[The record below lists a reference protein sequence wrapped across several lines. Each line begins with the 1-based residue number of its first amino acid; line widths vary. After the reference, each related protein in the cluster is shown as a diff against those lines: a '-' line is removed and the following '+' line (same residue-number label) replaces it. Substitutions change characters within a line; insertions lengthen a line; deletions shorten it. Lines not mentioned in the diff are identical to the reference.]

1 MRGLLL
7 HIAILMC
14 LSGSLLA
21 QDPHFTQINR
31 IPSFYNPAA
40 AGNGVEHI
48 RLTMLYRNQW
58 ASVTTPFVTQG
69 FFFDKQV
76 GKVGLG
82 ANLVNNSAG
91 EAGIRQ
97 LLLNGI
103 LNYRFDFEK
112 NHFTAGMQVGL
123 IQKSFDPS
131 KMTFDDQYLPD
142 QGYDPSNAT
151 AETFSYTKVTRPDL
165 GLGMFWSHGTPGKDK
180 ILPYAG
186 FSAQHILQPKETFIL
201 DQNNVPIKLNA
212 QAGLGIHIN
221 DDLQITPS
229 VLYVKQQNSSELV
242 AGAVVRL
249 PLQERNMVE
258 GGIFYRHGDAMA
270 LYGGYQWNNFLLGA
284 SYDVNISGL
293 TKGPG
298 AFELTLT
305 YIPKAKIKKQPEK
318 KPAKPI
324 AVKKPAPTKKPAVVS
339 KPAET
344 KKVEPKAPSKI
355 SSTENTKPVVKIE
368 TPVKPKSNAPT
379 VKITSTAQPKKP
391 KAAVDSVKTVTPAE
405 SPKVVQ
411 PQVKVTAPSVTS
423 APKVDSIPTSLAAP
437 RNTTPIKEI
446 KLKPVVINKN
456 SIKKP
461 TSEIVIPAQLSPEA
475 TTPLPIGDFEEIEKL
490 NTKPIAIDKSSMK
503 KPSIRINPIVS
514 SDKVSP
520 SSAPIE
526 RENIEV
532 KEMKIKPITIDKSSI
547 KKPVVKIA
555 APLASSKV
563 ENYAPIRDESE
574 VKLLKIKSLIIDR
587 KSIKKPVSTIMVP
600 VYDKSELVRGND
612 FRKEAAIKL
621 MKPKVIR
628 INKNSIKKPVV
639 VLQIPVDSDKDGVE
653 DRLDQC
659 PGQKGTI
666 STLGCPLKENINSK
680 EQIEKASVESTNA
693 IIEEVP
699 FEVELNEQNS
709 SYMGAIEFEKGKSQ
723 SHGVY
728 KIDVIEPA
736 LDSAWFNKDFNI
748 VLTGHTYQES
758 DAKVS
763 IELSKA
769 RVEAVKAIF
778 VKKGIDP
785 SRIIAVPYG
794 DRKPA
799 TNGNSVYDIA
809 KNRRVEVY
817 ILKPTK

>member
-7 HIAILMC
+7 YIATFVL
-14 LSGSLLA
+14 LAGSLFA

-58 ASVTTPFVTQG
+58 ASITSPFVTQG

-103 LNYRFDFEK
+103 LNYRFDFDK
-112 NHFTAGMQVGL
+112 HHFTTGMQVGL

-142 QGYDPSNAT
+142 QGYNPSNAT
-151 AETFSYTKVTRPDL
+151 TETFSYTKVTRPDL
-165 GLGMFWSHGTPGKDK
+165 GLGIFWTYGKPGSDK
-180 ILPYAG
+180 VLPFAG

-201 DQNNVPIKLNA
+201 DQNSVPVKFNA
-212 QAGLGIHIN
+212 QAGLGIRVN

-242 AGAVVRL
+242 AGTVVRL

-258 GGIFYRHGDAMA
+258 GGIYYRKGDAMA

-318 KPAKPI
+318 KPTKVPT
-324 AVKKPAPTKKPAVVS
+324 VKKPVATKKPSATSKPIEVKKQEVKSPAKVNANDKNAVV
-339 KPAET
+339 
-344 KKVEPKAPSKI
+344 
-355 SSTENTKPVVKIE
+355 TKPE
-368 TPVKPKSNAPT
+368 APVKPKSNAPT
-379 VKITSTAQPKKP
+379 VKITATAQPKKAAAIADTV
-391 KAAVDSVKTVTPAE
+391 KAHSSAE
-405 SPKVVQ
+405 
-411 PQVKVTAPSVTS
+411 
-423 APKVDSIPTSLAAP
+423 
-437 RNTTPIKEI
+437 
-446 KLKPVVINKN
+446 KPVVAQPKENVSAPALKTNVKIDSSAISPIITRNSTPVKEMKAKPVIINKN
-456 SIKKP
+456 AFKKP
-461 TSEIVIPAQLSPEA
+461 IAEMALPTAAAPAY
-475 TTPLPIGDFEEIEKL
+475 TTNLPIGDFEEIKLLPAKSITIDKTSIKKPVSKITPVLTSEKL
-490 NTKPIAIDKSSMK
+490 TPAEL
-503 KPSIRINPIVS
+503 
-514 SDKVSP
+514 
-520 SSAPIE
+520 PIE
-526 RENIEV
+526 REIAEV
-532 KEMKIKPITIDKSSI
+532 KEMNSKPLSIDKSSI
-547 KKPVVKIA
+547 KKPILKIQQST
-555 APLASSKV
+555 SSVNAV
-563 ENYAPIRDESE
+563 EYAPIRDESE
-574 VKLLKIKSLIIDR
+574 IKPLKTKSLIIDK
-587 KSIKKPVSTIMVP
+587 KSIKKPLSTIVAP
-600 VYDKSELVRGND
+600 VFDKSELVKGND
-612 FRKEAAIKL
+612 FRKDAPVKL
-621 MKPKVIR
+621 MKSKVIAL
-628 INKNSIKKPVV
+628 NKNAIRKPQSA
-639 VLQIPVDSDKDGVE
+639 LQIPTDSDNDGVE
-653 DRLDQC
+653 DKMDQC
-659 PGQKGTI
+659 PDQKG
-666 STLGCPLKENINSK
+666 SRFNLGCPTKEIASAK
-680 EQIEKASVESTNA
+680 EQNEEVSVESTETVV
-693 IIEEVP
+693 EELPV
-699 FEVELNEQNS
+699 EVELNEINS

-736 LDSAWFNKDFNI
+736 LDSAWFNKDFKI

-758 DAKVS
+758 DLKYS

-778 VKKGIDP
+778 VKKGIDA
-785 SRIIAVPYG
+785 SRIIVVPYG

-799 TNGNSVYDIA
+799 TNGTSVYDIA

-817 ILKPTK
+817 ILKIFK

>member
-7 HIAILMC
+7 YIAILLC
-14 LSGSLLA
+14 LSGSLFA

-103 LNYRFDFEK
+103 LNYRFDFDK

-165 GLGMFWSHGTPGKDK
+165 GLGMFWTHGTPGKDK
-180 ILPYAG
+180 VLPYAG

-201 DQNNVPIKLNA
+201 DQNSVPIKLNA

-229 VLYVKQQNSSELV
+229 ILYVKQQNSSELV

-258 GGIFYRHGDAMA
+258 GGIYYRKGDAMA

-318 KPAKPI
+318 NPSKPV
-324 AVKKPAPTKKPAVVS
+324 AVKKPAPTKKLATVS
-339 KPAET
+339 NPTEV
-344 KKVEPKAPSKI
+344 KKVEAKAPSKV
-355 SSTENTKPVVKIE
+355 SSSENSKPIVKTEAPA
-368 TPVKPKSNAPT
+368 KPKSNAST
-379 VKITSTAQPKKP
+379 VKITATAQPKKP
-391 KAAVDSVKTVTPAE
+391 MPAVDTAKTITPTE

-411 PQVKVTAPSVTS
+411 LQTKGTAPIVTS
-423 APKVDSIPTSLAAP
+423 APKVDSIATPLATP
-437 RNTTPIKEI
+437 RNATPIKEI

-461 TSEIVIPAQLSPEA
+461 TSEIVEPTQLSPVG
-475 TTPLPIGDFEEIEKL
+475 TTPLPVGDFDEIEML

-503 KPSIRINPIVS
+503 KPTVKINPNIN

-520 SSAPIE
+520 STSPIE

-532 KEMKIKPITIDKSSI
+532 KEMKSKPITLDKSSI

-555 APLASSKV
+555 TPISSTKV
-563 ENYAPIRDESE
+563 ENYAPLRDESE
-574 VKLLKIKSLIIDR
+574 VKLLKVKSLIIDR
-587 KSIKKPVSTIMVP
+587 KSIKKPISTIIVP
-600 VYDKSELVRGND
+600 VFDKTELVRGND
-612 FRKEAAIKL
+612 FRKDAAIKL
-621 MKPKVIR
+621 MKPKAIGL
-628 INKNSIKKPVV
+628 NKKSIKKPVV
-639 VLQIPVDSDKDGVE
+639 ELQIPVDSDKDGVE

-659 PGQKGTI
+659 PDKKGTI

-680 EQIEKASVESTNA
+680 EQIEKVTVESKEA

-699 FEVELNEQNS
+699 FEVELNELNS

-758 DAKVS
+758 DAKTS

-778 VKKGIDP
+778 VKKGIDA
-785 SRIIAVPYG
+785 SRIITVPYG

>member
-7 HIAILMC
+7 YIAILLC
-14 LSGSLLA
+14 LSGSLFA

-31 IPSFYNPAA
+31 IPSFNNPAA

-103 LNYRFDFEK
+103 LNYRFDFDK

-165 GLGMFWSHGTPGKDK
+165 GLGMFWTHGTPGKDK
-180 ILPYAG
+180 VLPYAG

-201 DQNNVPIKLNA
+201 DQNSVPIKLNA

-229 VLYVKQQNSSELV
+229 ILYVKQQNSSELV

-258 GGIFYRHGDAMA
+258 GGIYYRKGDAMA

-318 KPAKPI
+318 NPSKPV
-324 AVKKPAPTKKPAVVS
+324 AVKKPAPTKKPATVS
-339 KPAET
+339 KPTEV
-344 KKVEPKAPSKI
+344 KKVEAKAPSKV
-355 SSTENTKPVVKIE
+355 SSSENSKPIVKTEAPA
-368 TPVKPKSNAPT
+368 KPKSNAST
-379 VKITSTAQPKKP
+379 VKITATAQPKKP
-391 KAAVDSVKTVTPAE
+391 MPAVDTAKTITPTE

-411 PQVKVTAPSVTS
+411 LQIKGTAPIVTS
-423 APKVDSIPTSLAAP
+423 APKVDSIATPLATP
-437 RNTTPIKEI
+437 RNATPIKEI

-461 TSEIVIPAQLSPEA
+461 TSEIVEPTQLSPVG
-475 TTPLPIGDFEEIEKL
+475 TTPLPVGDFDEIEML

-503 KPSIRINPIVS
+503 KPTVKINPNIN

-520 SSAPIE
+520 STSPIE

-532 KEMKIKPITIDKSSI
+532 KEMKSKPITLDKSSI

-555 APLASSKV
+555 TPISSTKV
-563 ENYAPIRDESE
+563 ENYAPLRDESE
-574 VKLLKIKSLIIDR
+574 VKLLKVKSIIIDR
-587 KSIKKPVSTIMVP
+587 KSIKKPISTIIVP
-600 VYDKSELVRGND
+600 VFDKTELVRGND
-612 FRKEAAIKL
+612 FRKDAAIKL
-621 MKPKVIR
+621 MKPKAIGL
-628 INKNSIKKPVV
+628 NKKSIKKPVV
-639 VLQIPVDSDKDGVE
+639 ELQIPVDSDKDGVE

-659 PGQKGTI
+659 PDKKGTI

-680 EQIEKASVESTNA
+680 EQIEKVTVESTEA

-699 FEVELNEQNS
+699 FEVELNELNS

-758 DAKVS
+758 DAKTS

-778 VKKGIDP
+778 VKKGIDA
-785 SRIIAVPYG
+785 SRIITVPYG